1 MSHYLCILGAIKEEI
16 AGIKNRMQIDET
28 VPLDGAKAFV
38 GRWEGYHILLLRTG
52 VGAIRANHALRQAA
66 ERFDI
71 VQAVSIGYA
80 GGLDPALHVGDLLIA
95 DQLSYPG
102 QPGKLYVDST
112 MVNQA
117 MALSCPEGVTSYQ
130 GGLVTV
136 DEVVSK
142 PEDKLLLGQLYSVM
156 AVDMETYALAVA
168 AKDLDIPFLSVRAIT
183 DTAGQELMDCSHL
196 VEEDGEVS
204 KLKAGWHVITHP
216 GDMKSMIELGLHAKQ
231 ATESLTSFLSGYLKN
246 LD

>member
-1 MSHYLCILGAIKEEI
+1 MSHYLCILGAVKEEI

-28 VPLDGAKAFV
+28 VLVNDAKAFV

-52 VGAIRANHALRQAA
+52 VGANRANQVFRQAA
-66 ERFDI
+66 DQFDI

-80 GGLDPALHVGDLLIA
+80 GGLDPTLQVGDLLIA
-95 DQLSYPG
+95 DQLAYPG
-102 QPGKLYVDST
+102 HAGKLYVDSE

-117 MALSCPEGVTSYQ
+117 LALSCPEGVTAYQ

-142 PEDKLLLGQLYSVM
+142 PVDKLSLGHMFSVM

-168 AKDLDIPFLSVRAIT
+168 AKDLDIPFLSVRSVT
-183 DTAGQELMDCSHL
+183 DTADQELMDCSHL

-204 KLKAGWHVITHP
+204 KLKAGWHVITNP
-216 GDMKSMIELGLHAKQ
+216 GDMKSMIELGLHAKK
-231 ATESLTSFLSGYLKN
+231 ATESLTVFVSEYLKN